1 MVQFLPLFGRNSTSC
16 LEYYT
21 IIYMLLIVSQMMLDA
36 AYFQTI
42 INAPIDSETPIN
54 IYKCIIIPV
63 HCLQATLQ
71 FFFGFDLFK
80 ATIKRSYRRAKN
92 WQMVFLCLLAIEVS
106 IFLAYI
112 ALATIL
118 SVFTYVT
125 ACALV
130 FKLYLVWPLRIFME
144 ECQDVCVPLAH
155 AASTTYLVDQEAQ
168 ARPGPSTSSANKPIT
183 SR

>member
-21 IIYMLLIVSQMMLDA
+21 IVYMLLIVSQMMLDA

-42 INAPIDSETPIN
+42 INTSADADTPIN
-54 IYKCIIIPV
+54 IYKCILIPV

-80 ATIKRSYRRAKN
+80 ATVKRSYRRAKN
-92 WQMVFLCLLAIEVS
+92 WQMVFLCMLAIEVS
-106 IFLAYI
+106 LFLAYV

-125 ACALV
+125 AFAIV

-144 ECQDVCVPLAH
+144 ECQEVCVPLAH
-155 AASTTYLVDQEAQ
+155 AASSMYLGDQEAQ
-168 ARPGPSTSSANKPIT
+168 ARPGPSSCSSRPVA
-183 SR
+183 SS